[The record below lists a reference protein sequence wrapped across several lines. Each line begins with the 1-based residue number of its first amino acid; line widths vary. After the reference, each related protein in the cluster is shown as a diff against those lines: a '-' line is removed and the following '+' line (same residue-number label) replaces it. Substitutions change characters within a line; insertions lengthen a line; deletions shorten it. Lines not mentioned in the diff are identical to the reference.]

1 MHEFIQRLHANDRV
15 LLVGDTR
22 QHESFEAERP
32 FAQLQEAG
40 MKTAKLDEFV
50 RQRDPEL
57 KQAMEQ
63 LARGEVRQAVTSLDD
78 QGRVHEY
85 TGREERI
92 AAIAG
97 RICTLTEKYPRG
109 FT

>member
-1 MHEFIQRLHANDRV
+1 
-15 LLVGDTR
+15 
-22 QHESFEAERP
+22 
-32 FAQLQEAG
+32 

-92 AAIAG
+92 AAIAEEYVRSPKSTLVVSPDNRTRTEMNQRTPSG
-97 RICTLTEKYPRG
+97 RWCRARR
-109 FT
+109 